1 MHIEVPPPPRWRR
14 IKGEGRREE
23 FTMKRKLTPLAR
35 TLRKRM
41 SDAEIKLWKYLSRKQ
56 LGVIF
61 RRQYPIKEFIVDF
74 ISFDAKL
81 VIEVDGSQH
90 AGSEADKV
98 RDEWF
103 RSQVFNVLRFWDN
116 EVLRNIEGVM
126 ETIRREIE

>member
-1 MHIEVPPPPRWRR
+1 
-14 IKGEGRREE
+14 
-23 FTMKRKLTPLAR
+23 MKRKLTPLAR

-41 SDAEIKLWKYLSRKQ
+41 TDAEIKLWKYLSRKQ

-61 RRQYPIKEFIVDF
+61 RRQYPIKEFIVGF

-103 RSQVFNVLRFWDN
+103 RSQGFNVLRFWDN
-116 EVLRNIEGVM
+116 EVLTSTDGVV
-126 ETIRREIE
+126 EFIRREID

>member
-1 MHIEVPPPPRWRR
+1 
-14 IKGEGRREE
+14 
-23 FTMKRKLTPLAR
+23 MKRKLTPLAR

-90 AGSEADKV
+90 AGSEAGKV

-103 RSQVFNVLRFWDN
+103 RSQGFKVLRFWDN